1 MPTVYAYTQN
11 CLEEVLFHLEE
22 EGNFILTTY
31 FFFFLSYLHLTS
43 LKEFRD
49 TDFGNDASNNLT
61 MFEKIKINM
70 N

>member
-1 MPTVYAYTQN
+1 MYAYTQN

-31 FFFFLSYLHLTS
+31 FFFLSYLHLTS

-49 TDFGNDASNNLT
+49 TAFGNDASNNLT
-61 MFEKIKINM
+61 MFEKIRINM